1 MTLTGEMPV
10 PFLFDKL
17 SCYIIAGSMNR
28 TPTLKNNMEKDKMK
42 ERKQN
47 NILELYKPYVPEAVA
62 YRISEGKG
70 SLPSERSE
78 VTVIFIDIRGF
89 TKLADQLDPEK
100 ATEIINKIFA
110 PIVEIVDKY
119 DGSIN
124 KFLGDGLM
132 TIFGTP
138 YSHEDD
144 PERAAR
150 ASLEIMK
157 SIEENGKIKIGN
169 RVKNLKARIGINTG
183 LCISGEIGS
192 EARKEFTVIGDTVNL
207 ASRLQVNATPGKI
220 LIGEKTFQ
228 RIKDSFTISPRRKLK
243 IKGKRDLVS
252 VYTLKGERKKISFL
266 EQKKNSHSPFMG
278 RQKELKILK
287 EALKKSYQTKG
298 QIIEISGELG
308 IGKSRLILELTE
320 ESLAKE
326 FNILS
331 TNCSSWEESKP
342 YAPLKEIF
350 TKIFGLKYDD
360 DSKEIEKKIKSKI
373 KKIDSSLLFASSYF
387 SRLLSSKIKS
397 LEEIMEQS
405 KEESNL
411 FTRVIK
417 KLLFSYSSQKP
428 LIIIVEDVQWI
439 DNASAEFL
447 IQYSREINKYPLMLI
462 CSFREPL
469 ERKLHIDG
477 AKRIKLTPL
486 KNTESDKLIR
496 FFIKEKT
503 IFNLM
508 KDKIIS
514 TANGN
519 PLFIEEIVR
528 GIEERKLS
536 ADKGKQGNYTEM
548 FSDFQIPDTVQSIA
562 RARIDLLPVGLKE
575 MLYQASVLGRFI
587 EINLLQKIT
596 SMEVTVLLEI
606 MKKLQ
611 KHEFVKEVEARTQSQ
626 GYFVFTHSLI
636 QEIAYNSLLFKT
648 RRSLHSKIGVA
659 MEEMYL
665 SKVDEKVE
673 ELAYHFKNSND
684 KEKAVLYLNQAGDKA
699 QSLYAFS
706 NAMNYY
712 QDGIR
717 IMELTEPGKEQLI
730 QLAEIYNKLAFS
742 QSTVGKRKEAEIR
755 LNKALKYCRKV
766 KDRDNESLTLMNMG
780 NLYGGM
786 GKWGKAI
793 KYLQSSLLITEKIIN
808 LKRKSRII
816 KSIGLAYLL
825 KGKTEEGHKYLK
837 DSLKICKEI
846 KAEVLYAMVL
856 NNMGIYFDMVGDW
869 KKAINYYKKGLTIYE
884 KYKNVI
890 QISNIMG
897 NLGFAHSSLNESEK
911 AIYYFKESI
920 KTADKIGDVYSKG
933 INYIHLGEEYLRKD
947 EFKEVKYYI
956 SDAEK
961 IFNELN
967 DKLGLAD
974 IYKLKAKL
982 YKKLKK
988 WEDSEIFFRKAI
1000 KTYSKFGDK
1009 INEGESYY
1017 EWGDMLILKRDIDL
1031 AKKKLLKSKKILGNI
1046 GAKKHLKE
1054 IEEKLNKLKK

>member
-1 MTLTGEMPV
+1 
-10 PFLFDKL
+10 
-17 SCYIIAGSMNR
+17 
-28 TPTLKNNMEKDKMK
+28 
-42 ERKQN
+42 
-47 NILELYKPYVPEAVA
+47 
-62 YRISEGKG
+62 
-70 SLPSERSE
+70 
-78 VTVIFIDIRGF
+78 
-89 TKLADQLDPEK
+89 
-100 ATEIINKIFA
+100 
-110 PIVEIVDKY
+110 
-119 DGSIN
+119 
-124 KFLGDGLM
+124 
-132 TIFGTP
+132 
-138 YSHEDD
+138 
-144 PERAAR
+144 
-150 ASLEIMK
+150 MK

-207 ASRLQVNATPGKI
+207 ASRLQTNATPGKI
-220 LIGEKTFQ
+220 LIEKKTFQ
-228 RIKDSFTISPRRKLK
+228 RIKDNFTISPPRKLK

-331 TNCSSWEESKP
+331 ANCSSWEESKP

-373 KKIDSSLLFASSYF
+373 KKTDSSLLFASSYF

-439 DNASAEFL
+439 DDASAEFIVQCSKEL
-447 IQYSREINKYPLMLI
+447 KEYPILLI

-469 ERKLHIDG
+469 KKKLHIDG
-477 AKRIKLTPL
+477 AKKIKLTPL

-514 TANGN
+514 NANGN

-528 GIEERKLS
+528 EVKEKRLL
-536 ADKGKQGNYTEM
+536 ADKEKQGNYEEI
-548 FSDFQIPDTVQSIA
+548 FADFQIPDTVQSIA

-575 MLYQASVLGRFI
+575 ILYQASVLGRYI

-596 SMEVTVLLEI
+596 SLEVKVLWETL
-606 MKKLQ
+606 KKLQ
-611 KHEFVKEVEARTQSQ
+611 KDEFIEKVEVGPQRQTQQ
-626 GYFVFTHSLI
+626 YYVFTHSLI
-636 QEIAYNSLLFKT
+636 QEIAYNSLLFKA
-648 RRSLHSKIGVA
+648 RRSLHNKIGVA

-665 SKVDEKVE
+665 SKIDEKVE

-684 KEKAVLYLNQAGDKA
+684 KEKAVFYLNQAGDKA
-699 QSLYAFS
+699 QFLYAFK
-706 NAMNYY
+706 NAVNYY
-712 QDGIR
+712 QDCIK
-717 IMELTEPGKEQLI
+717 ILELTELKKEQLKQI
-730 QLAEIYNKLAFS
+730 SEIYNKLAFS
-742 QSTVGKRKEAEIR
+742 QSVVGARKEAKEN
-755 LNKALKYCRKV
+755 LNKALECCRKI
-766 KDRDNESLTLMNMG
+766 KDKDNESLILMSMG
-780 NLYGGM
+780 NLYGDM
-786 GKWGKAI
+786 GKWDKAI
-793 KYLQSSLLITEKIIN
+793 EYFQNCLSITDKIDN
-808 LKRKSRII
+808 LKRKASVL
-816 KSIGLAYLL
+816 KGIGLACLF
-825 KGKTEEGHKYLK
+825 KGDTSIGYSYLK
-837 DSLKICKEI
+837 ESIDICKEI
-846 KAEVLYAMVL
+846 KALDVYAMAL
-856 NNMGIYFDMVGDW
+856 NNIGIYYDMLGKW
-869 KKAINYYKKGLTIYE
+869 KKAIEAYKESLSIA
-884 KYKNVI
+884 KNNNNI
-890 QISNIMG
+890 IIISNIM
-897 NLGFAHSSLNESEK
+897 NNIGFAYSSLGESKK
-911 AIYYFKESI
+911 AIYHLKESVKI
-920 KTADKIGDVYSKG
+920 ADKIGDIYNKG
-933 INYIHLGEEYLRKD
+933 INCIHLGEEYLEKD

-956 SDAEK
+956 FQAEE
-961 IFNELN
+961 IFEKLE

-974 IYKLKAKL
+974 VYILKAKL
-982 YKKLKK
+982 FKKLKIWK
-988 WEDSEIFFRKAI
+988 DSEMFFKKAI
-1000 KTYSKFGDK
+1000 KIYSRFGDK

-1017 EWGDMLILKRDIDL
+1017 EWGDMSILKKDADL
-1031 AKKKLLKSKKILGNI
+1031 ARKRLTKSKKILESI
-1046 GAKKHLKE
+1046 GARKHLGE
-1054 IEEKLNKLKK
+1054 IEEKLDNLKK

>member
-1 MTLTGEMPV
+1 
-10 PFLFDKL
+10 
-17 SCYIIAGSMNR
+17 
-28 TPTLKNNMEKDKMK
+28 MK
-42 ERKQN
+42 EKKEN
-47 NILELYKPYVPEAVA
+47 NISELYKPYVPEAVT

-78 VTVIFIDIRGF
+78 TTIIFIDIRGF

-100 ATEIINKIFA
+100 ATEVINKIFA
-110 PIVEIVDKY
+110 PIVAIVDKY

-132 TIFGTP
+132 AIFGTP
-138 YSHEDD
+138 FSHEDD

-157 SIEENGKIKIGN
+157 SIEENGKMQIGN
-169 RVKNLKARIGINTG
+169 RVKSLKARIGINTG

-192 EARKEFTVIGDTVNL
+192 ESRKEFTVIGDTVNL
-207 ASRLQVNATPGKI
+207 ASRLQTNATPGKI

-228 RIKDSFTISPRRKLK
+228 RIKDSFTTSSSRKLK

-252 VYTLKGERKKISFL
+252 VYTLKSEKKKISFL
-266 EQKKNSHSPFMG
+266 ERRKDGHSPFTG
-278 RQKELKILK
+278 RQKELKVLK
-287 EALKKSYQTKG
+287 GALKKSYQSKG

-308 IGKSRLILELTE
+308 IGKSRLILELTG

-411 FTRVIK
+411 FTRMIK

-428 LIIIVEDVQWI
+428 LIIIIEDVQWI
-439 DNASAEFL
+439 DNASAEFIVQCSKEL
-447 IQYSREINKYPLMLI
+447 KGYPILLI

-469 ERKLHIDG
+469 KKKLYIVG
-477 AKRIKLTPL
+477 AKRIKLVPL

-496 FFIKEKT
+496 FLIKEKD
-503 IFNLM
+503 IFELM

-519 PLFIEEIVR
+519 PLFIEEIIR
-528 GIEERKLS
+528 GIEERRVS
-536 ADKGKQGNYTEM
+536 ADKDKLGDYKEI
-548 FSDFQIPDTVQSIA
+548 FADFQIPDTVQSIA

-575 MLYQASVLGRFI
+575 ILYQASVLGKYI
-587 EINLLQKIT
+587 EMNLLQKI
-596 SMEVTVLLEI
+596 SNMKVKVLLETL
-606 MKKLQ
+606 KKLQ
-611 KHEFVKEVEARTQSQ
+611 KDEFIEKVEVGPQTQTQ
-626 GYFVFTHSLI
+626 QYYVFTHSLI

-648 RRSLHSKIGVA
+648 RRNLHTKIGVA

-665 SKVDEKVE
+665 SKIDEKVE

-684 KEKAVLYLNQAGDKA
+684 KEKAVFYLNKAGDKA
-699 QSLYAFS
+699 QSLYAFK
-706 NAMNYY
+706 NAVNYY
-712 QDGIR
+712 QDSIK
-717 IMELTEPGKEQLI
+717 ILESTELKKEQLT
-730 QLAEIYNKLAFS
+730 QLSEIYSKLAFS
-742 QSTVGKRKEAEIR
+742 QSIIGGRKEAEIN
-755 LNKALKYCRKV
+755 LNKALKYCRKI
-766 KDRDNESLTLMNMG
+766 KDKNNESLILMSMG
-780 NLYGGM
+780 NLYGDM
-786 GKWGKAI
+786 GKWDKAI
-793 KYLQSSLLITEKIIN
+793 EYLQNSLLITKKLNN
-808 LKRKSRII
+808 LKRKARII

-825 KGKTEEGHKYLK
+825 KGKTEGGYKYLK
-837 DSLKICKEI
+837 DSLKICEEI

-856 NNMGIYFDMVGDW
+856 NNMGIYYDMVGERES
-869 KKAINYYKKGLTIYE
+869 AIDIYKKSLSISK
-884 KYKNVI
+884 KYDNVI
-890 QISNIMG
+890 EISNAMG
-897 NLGFAHSSLNESEK
+897 NLGFAYSSLNESEK
-911 AIYYFKESI
+911 AIYYLKESVKI
-920 KTADKIGDVYSKG
+920 ANKIGDVYNKG
-933 INYIHLGEEYLRKD
+933 INCIHLGEEYLRKD
-947 EFKEVKYYI
+947 KFKEVKYYI
-956 SDAEK
+956 SNAEK
-961 IFNELN
+961 IFKKLE

-974 IYKLKAKL
+974 IFKLKGIL
-982 YKKLKK
+982 FKKQKDWVSSDK
-988 WEDSEIFFRKAI
+988 YFRKAI
-1000 KTYSKFGDK
+1000 KIYSQQGDRL
-1009 INEGESYY
+1009 NEGETYY
-1017 EWGDMLILKRDIDL
+1017 EWGNMFILKKDADSARKRL
-1031 AKKKLLKSKKILGNI
+1031 TKSKKILESI
-1046 GAKKHLKE
+1046 GARKHLGE
-1054 IEEKLNKLKK
+1054 IEEKLEKL